1 VRGLNGQSDGSIE
14 EDTLNK
20 MQAYF
25 NLIRR
30 LVKAFE
36 ASGLDYAFTGAI
48 AASFYGLPR
57 TTTDVDLMVQVS
69 DKLGKSRLVRSLARA
84 GMRAD
89 EKEIDRA
96 LASGYRIVTFG
107 DRKTAYST
115 DIIILNEK
123 LQKRVGTVAGIQ
135 TFFQTPEDLIL
146 AKLRMIKATV
156 PKERALKDKEDI
168 RAILRFTV
176 VDVEVIK
183 KRAKKDTTL
192 SIFEVLTA

>member
-1 VRGLNGQSDGSIE
+1 MCL
-14 EDTLNK
+14 K
-20 MQAYF
+20 KQA
-25 NLIRR
+25 
-30 LVKAFE
+30 
-36 ASGLDYAFTGAI
+36 
-48 AASFYGLPR
+48 R
-57 TTTDVDLMVQVS
+57 TYV
-69 DKLGKSRLVRSLARA
+69 ARA

-89 EKEIDRA
+89 GKEIDRA
-96 LASGYRIVTFG
+96 LASDGRIVTFG
-107 DRKTAYST
+107 DRKTAYSA
-115 DIIILNEK
+115 DIIISNEK

-176 VDVEVIK
+176 VDVEGIT

>member
-1 VRGLNGQSDGSIE
+1 
-14 EDTLNK
+14 

-25 NLIRR
+25 NLIKR
-30 LVKAFE
+30 LTKAFE
-36 ASGLDYAFTGAI
+36 ASGLDYAFTGAM

-69 DKLGKSRLVRSLARA
+69 DKLGKSKLVRTLARA
-84 GMRAD
+84 GMRAN
-89 EKEIDRA
+89 EKEIDTA

-107 DRKTAYST
+107 DRKTAYRT
-115 DIIILNEK
+115 DIIISNEK

-135 TFFQTPEDLIL
+135 TYFQTPEDLIL

-176 VDVEVIK
+176 VDVEAIR
-183 KRAKKDTTL
+183 KRAKKETTL
-192 SIFEVLTA
+192 SIFEALTPY